1 MSEKNGVSGVRAK
14 KAVPAVLLAAAVP
27 AAAVLAF
34 LWTFC
39 RVYVPEGY
47 MAVVTAK
54 TGRPLPPGQILAEKG
69 EKGVLREVLGE
80 GRHFLDPVT
89 REWKIVPAA
98 TIPLGSVGLVTSKV
112 GTDLPP
118 GDILAPDELSKGVWR
133 RVLGPG
139 TYRLNPEGY
148 DIAVLSAV
156 SIPIGYVGIVTS
168 LAGEPAPEGSFAGP
182 GQKGVREQPLQ
193 PGLYYVNPRAY
204 QVDLVEVGMNQ
215 VSIMGRAGSVVLTKS
230 QVSNASGALDELQ
243 QNALNR
249 QQAIRDQWVQANAAQ
264 GFQNAADAN
273 RNLNLSQAGV
283 RAGTKAVPKP
293 MGSLA
298 APAPRRQAARKNGA
312 RSDSAA
318 YGGGRLA
325 AAERMEEPPDAEIMF
340 EEAPG
345 FALAGGVPAP
355 SLPQSDAVAFG
366 MDQFVQFPS
375 IDGFSI
381 LIDMTVEFEILPS
394 EIARVYML
402 YGDLPA
408 VVGKIILPQILSV
421 SRIKGSGY
429 KAREFIDGEG
439 RQKFQEEMT
448 RELVS
453 VLGEKHILVRNAI
466 VRHVEVPEDILKPMQ
481 AASESK
487 EQDLTNRTRQETA
500 KKQALLN
507 KEVALVA
514 QSRREVEQET
524 AKLVATIGAET
535 RRDVATTNAATKVRV
550 AEIGLERAKVEA
562 LSTKVK
568 GEAAVQA
575 EYLVANEE
583 ALGEQRRAAVF
594 KDPATLAD
602 LAFADALPDELAV
615 RVLHAGEGTLWT
627 DLKGAALAVPAK
639 E

>member
-1 MSEKNGVSGVRAK
+1 MATATTATARAPK
-14 KAVPAVLLAAAVP
+14 LFSFGGILIGLAVLAAAIG
-27 AAAVLAF
+27 AF
-34 LWTFC
+34 LWIFC
-39 RVYVPEGY
+39 RVYVPEGC

-80 GRHFLDPVT
+80 GRHFLDPVNN
-89 REWKIVPAA
+89 EWKVVPAT
-98 TIPLGSVGLVTSKV
+98 TIPLGSVGVVTSKV
-112 GTDLPP
+112 GKELPP
-118 GDILAPDELSKGVWR
+118 GDILAPDDLSKGVWR

-148 DIAVLSAV
+148 DIAVFSAV
-156 SIPIGYVGIVTS
+156 SIPIGYVGVVTS

-182 GQKGVREQPLQ
+182 GQKGVREQALQ
-193 PGLYYVNPRAY
+193 PGLYYVNPRAH

-230 QVSNASGALDELQ
+230 QVSNASSALDELQ

-249 QQAIRDQWVQANAAQ
+249 QQAIRDQWVSANE
-264 GFQNAADAN
+264 GFQNAAEAN
-273 RNLNLSQAGV
+273 RNIALNAAVPAAAAAPVRKTKTAAPNARLAGDRKMSLSYAEPAAEAPAV
-283 RAGTKAVPKP
+283 AAAGT
-293 MGSLA
+293 
-298 APAPRRQAARKNGA
+298 
-312 RSDSAA
+312 
-318 YGGGRLA
+318 
-325 AAERMEEPPDAEIMF
+325 
-340 EEAPG
+340 
-345 FALAGGVPAP
+345 VPAS

-375 IDGFSI
+375 SDGFSI

-394 EIARVYML
+394 EISRVYML

-466 VRHVEVPEDILKPMQ
+466 VRHVEVPSDILAPMQ

-507 KEVALVA
+507 TEVALVA
-514 QSRREVEQET
+514 QLRREVEQET
-524 AKLVATIGAET
+524 EKLVATIGAET
-535 RRDVATTNAATKVRV
+535 RRAVATTNAATKVRV

-562 LSTKVK
+562 QAAKVK

-575 EYLVANEE
+575 DFLVSNEE

-602 LAFADALPDELAV
+602 LAFADALPEKLSV

-627 DLKGAALAVPAK
+627 DLDSAPLALPAK
-639 E
+639 

>member
-1 MSEKNGVSGVRAK
+1 MNTAISSSRAPRLLSFGGILVGL
-14 KAVPAVLLAAAVP
+14 AVLAAAI
-27 AAAVLAF
+27 AAF
-34 LWTFC
+34 LWIFC
-39 RVYVPEGY
+39 RVYVPEGC

-80 GRHFLDPVT
+80 GRHFLDPVNN
-89 REWKIVPAA
+89 EWKVVPAT
-98 TIPLGSVGLVTSKV
+98 TIPLGSVGVVTSKV
-112 GTDLPP
+112 GKELPP
-118 GDILAPDELSKGVWR
+118 GDILAPDDLSKGVWR

-148 DIAVLSAV
+148 DIAVFSAV
-156 SIPIGYVGIVTS
+156 SIPIGYVGVVTS

-182 GQKGVREQPLQ
+182 GQKGVREQALQ
-193 PGLYYVNPRAY
+193 PGLYYVNPRAH

-230 QVSNASGALDELQ
+230 QVSNASSALDELQ

-249 QQAIRDQWVQANAAQ
+249 QQAIRDQWVSANE
-264 GFQNAADAN
+264 GFQNAAEAN
-273 RNLNLSQAGV
+273 RNIALN
-283 RAGTKAVPKP
+283 
-293 MGSLA
+293 A
-298 APAPRRQAARKNGA
+298 APAAAAAPVRKTAAPAGRA
-312 RSDSAA
+312 RANQKVA
-318 YGGGRLA
+318 YEA
-325 AAERMEEPPDAEIMF
+325 AAE
-340 EEAPG
+340 AP
-345 FALAGGVPAP
+345 AVAAAGTVPAS

-375 IDGFSI
+375 SDGFSI

-394 EIARVYML
+394 EISRVYML

-453 VLGEKHILVRNAI
+453 VLGEKHILVRNEI
-466 VRHVEVPEDILKPMQ
+466 VRHVEVPSDILAPMQ

-507 KEVALVA
+507 TEVALVA
-514 QSRREVEQET
+514 QLRREVEQET
-524 AKLVATIGAET
+524 EKLVATIGAET
-535 RRDVATTNAATKVRV
+535 RRAVATTNAATKVRV

-562 LSTKVK
+562 QAAKVK

-575 EYLVANEE
+575 DFLVSNEE

-594 KDPATLAD
+594 QDPATLAD
-602 LAFADALPDELAV
+602 LAFADSLPEKLSV

-627 DLKGAALAVPAK
+627 DLKAPPLALPAQ
-639 E
+639 

>member
-1 MSEKNGVSGVRAK
+1 
-14 KAVPAVLLAAAVP
+14 
-27 AAAVLAF
+27 
-34 LWTFC
+34 
-39 RVYVPEGY
+39 

-80 GRHFLDPVT
+80 GRHFLDPVNN
-89 REWKIVPAA
+89 EWKVVPAT
-98 TIPLGSVGLVTSKV
+98 TIPLGSVGVVTSKV
-112 GTDLPP
+112 GKELPP
-118 GDILAPDELSKGVWR
+118 GDILAPDDLSKGVWR

-156 SIPIGYVGIVTS
+156 SIPIGYVGVVTS

-182 GQKGVREQPLQ
+182 GQKGVREQALQ
-193 PGLYYVNPRAY
+193 PGLYYVNPRAH

-230 QVSNASGALDELQ
+230 QVSNASSALDELQ

-249 QQAIRDQWVQANAAQ
+249 QQAIRDQWVSANE
-264 GFQNAADAN
+264 GFQNAAEAN
-273 RNLNLSQAGV
+273 RNIALNA
-283 RAGTKAVPKP
+283 AVPAAA
-293 MGSLA
+293 A
-298 APAPRRQAARKNGA
+298 APVRKTAAPNAR
-312 RSDSAA
+312 
-318 YGGGRLA
+318 
-325 AAERMEEPPDAEIMF
+325 
-340 EEAPG
+340 
-345 FALAGGVPAP
+345 LAGGRARGDQKIAYESLAEPAPEVAAAGTVPAS

-375 IDGFSI
+375 SDGFSI
-381 LIDMTVEFEILPS
+381 LIDMTVEFEILPA
-394 EIARVYML
+394 EISRVYML

-466 VRHVEVPEDILKPMQ
+466 VRHVEVPADILAPMQ

-507 KEVALVA
+507 TEVALVA
-514 QSRREVEQET
+514 QLRREVEQET
-524 AKLVATIGAET
+524 EKLVATIGAET
-535 RRDVATTNAATKVRV
+535 RRAVATTNAATKVRV
-550 AEIGLERAKVEA
+550 AQIGLERAKVEA
-562 LSTKVK
+562 QAAKVK

-575 EYLVANEE
+575 EFLVANEE

-594 KDPATLAD
+594 RDPATLAD
-602 LAFADALPDELAV
+602 LAFADSLPEKLSV

-627 DLKGAALAVPAK
+627 DLKAPPLALPAQ
-639 E
+639 

>member
-1 MSEKNGVSGVRAK
+1 MATATTATARAPRLFSFGGILIGL
-14 KAVPAVLLAAAVP
+14 AVLAAAIG
-27 AAAVLAF
+27 AF
-34 LWTFC
+34 LWIFC
-39 RVYVPEGY
+39 RVYVPEGC

-80 GRHFLDPVT
+80 GRHFLDPVNN
-89 REWKIVPAA
+89 EWKVVPAT
-98 TIPLGSVGLVTSKV
+98 TIPLGSVGVVTSKV
-112 GTDLPP
+112 GKELPP
-118 GDILAPDELSKGVWR
+118 GDILAPDDLSKGVWR

-156 SIPIGYVGIVTS
+156 SIPIGYVGVVTS

-182 GQKGVREQPLQ
+182 GQKGVREQALQ
-193 PGLYYVNPRAY
+193 PGLYYVNPRAH

-230 QVSNASGALDELQ
+230 QVSNASSALDELQ

-249 QQAIRDQWVQANAAQ
+249 QQAIRDQWVSANE
-264 GFQNAADAN
+264 GFQNAAEAN
-273 RNLNLSQAGV
+273 RNIALN
-283 RAGTKAVPKP
+283 
-293 MGSLA
+293 A
-298 APAPRRQAARKNGA
+298 APA
-312 RSDSAA
+312 
-318 YGGGRLA
+318 A
-325 AAERMEEPPDAEIMF
+325 AA
-340 EEAPG
+340 APVRKT
-345 FALAGGVPAP
+345 AAPNARLAGGRARGDQKIAYESLAEPAPDVAATGTVPAS

-375 IDGFSI
+375 SDGFSI
-381 LIDMTVEFEILPS
+381 LIDMTVEFEILPA
-394 EIARVYML
+394 EISRVYML

-439 RQKFQEEMT
+439 RQKFQKEMT

-466 VRHVEVPEDILKPMQ
+466 VRHVEVPADILAPMQ

-507 KEVALVA
+507 TEVALVA
-514 QSRREVEQET
+514 QLRREVEQET
-524 AKLVATIGAET
+524 EKLVATIGAET
-535 RRDVATTNAATKVRV
+535 RRAVATTNAATKVRV
-550 AEIGLERAKVEA
+550 AQIGLERAKVEA
-562 LSTKVK
+562 QAAKVK

-575 EYLVANEE
+575 EFLVANEE

-602 LAFADALPDELAV
+602 LAFADALPEKLSV

-627 DLKGAALAVPAK
+627 DLKAPPLALPAQ
-639 E
+639 

>member
-1 MSEKNGVSGVRAK
+1 MNAATASFRAPK
-14 KAVPAVLLAAAVP
+14 LLSVGGLLAGLAVLAAA
-27 AAAVLAF
+27 AFAF

-39 RVYVPEGY
+39 RVYVPEGC

-80 GRHFLDPVT
+80 GRHFLDPVNN
-89 REWKIVPAA
+89 EWKVVPAT
-98 TIPLGSVGLVTSKV
+98 TIPLGSVGVVTSKV
-112 GTDLPP
+112 GKELPP
-118 GDILAPDELSKGVWR
+118 GDILAPDDLSKGVWR

-148 DIAVLSAV
+148 DIAVFSAV
-156 SIPIGYVGIVTS
+156 SIPIGYVGVVTS

-182 GQKGVREQPLQ
+182 GQKGVREQALQ
-193 PGLYYVNPRAY
+193 PGLYYVNPRAH

-230 QVSNASGALDELQ
+230 QVSNASSALDELQ

-249 QQAIRDQWVQANAAQ
+249 QQAIRDQWVSANE
-264 GFQNAADAN
+264 GFQNAAEAN
-273 RNLNLSQAGV
+273 RNLALNVAPAAAAAPV
-283 RAGTKAVPKP
+283 RKA
-293 MGSLA
+293 A
-298 APAPRRQAARKNGA
+298 APAGRARANQKV
-312 RSDSAA
+312 A
-318 YGGGRLA
+318 YEA
-325 AAERMEEPPDAEIMF
+325 AAE
-340 EEAPG
+340 AP
-345 FALAGGVPAP
+345 AVAAAGTVPAS

-375 IDGFSI
+375 SDGFSI
-381 LIDMTVEFEILPS
+381 LIDMTVEFEILPA
-394 EIARVYML
+394 EISRVYML

-466 VRHVEVPEDILKPMQ
+466 VRHVEVPADILAPMQ

-507 KEVALVA
+507 TEVALVA
-514 QSRREVEQET
+514 QLRREVEQET
-524 AKLVATIGAET
+524 EKLVATIGAET
-535 RRDVATTNAATKVRV
+535 RRAVATTNAATKVRV

-562 LSTKVK
+562 QAAKVK

-575 EYLVANEE
+575 DFLVSNEE

-594 KDPATLAD
+594 QDPATLAD
-602 LAFADALPDELAV
+602 LAFADALPEKLRV

-627 DLKGAALAVPAK
+627 DLKAPPLALPAQ
-639 E
+639 

>member
-1 MSEKNGVSGVRAK
+1 MATATATAARA
-14 KAVPAVLLAAAVP
+14 PRIFSFGGILIGLAVLVAAIG
-27 AAAVLAF
+27 AF
-34 LWTFC
+34 LWIFC
-39 RVYVPEGY
+39 RVYVPEGC

-80 GRHFLDPVT
+80 GRHFLDPVNN
-89 REWKIVPAA
+89 EWKVVPAT
-98 TIPLGSVGLVTSKV
+98 TIPLGSVGVVTSKV
-112 GTDLPP
+112 GKELPP
-118 GDILAPDELSKGVWR
+118 GDILAPDDLSKGVWR

-156 SIPIGYVGIVTS
+156 SIPIGYVGVVTS

-182 GQKGVREQPLQ
+182 GQKGVREQALQ
-193 PGLYYVNPRAY
+193 PGLYYVNPRAH

-230 QVSNASGALDELQ
+230 QVSNASSALDELQ

-249 QQAIRDQWVQANAAQ
+249 QQAIRDQWVSANE
-264 GFQNAADAN
+264 GFQNAAEAN
-273 RNLNLSQAGV
+273 RNIALNA
-283 RAGTKAVPKP
+283 AVPAAA
-293 MGSLA
+293 A
-298 APAPRRQAARKNGA
+298 APVRKTAAPTANGA
-312 RSDSAA
+312 RGRYRGDQKTVDAYLAEPAA
-318 YGGGRLA
+318 EAPAVA
-325 AAERMEEPPDAEIMF
+325 AA
-340 EEAPG
+340 G
-345 FALAGGVPAP
+345 TVPAS

-375 IDGFSI
+375 SDGFSI

-394 EIARVYML
+394 EISRVYML

-466 VRHVEVPEDILKPMQ
+466 VRHVEVPADILAPMQ

-507 KEVALVA
+507 TEVALVA
-514 QSRREVEQET
+514 QLRREVEQET
-524 AKLVATIGAET
+524 EKLVATIGAET
-535 RRDVATTNAATKVRV
+535 RRAVATTNAATKVRV
-550 AEIGLERAKVEA
+550 AQIGLERAKVEA
-562 LSTKVK
+562 QAAKVK

-575 EYLVANEE
+575 EFLVANEE

-594 KDPATLAD
+594 RDPATLAD
-602 LAFADALPDELAV
+602 LAFADSLPEKLSV

-627 DLKGAALAVPAK
+627 DLKAPPLALPAQ
-639 E
+639 

>member
-1 MSEKNGVSGVRAK
+1 MATATTATARAPRLFSLGGILIGL
-14 KAVPAVLLAAAVP
+14 AVLAAAIG
-27 AAAVLAF
+27 AF
-34 LWTFC
+34 LWIFC
-39 RVYVPEGY
+39 RVYVPEGC

-80 GRHFLDPVT
+80 GRHFLDPVNN
-89 REWKIVPAA
+89 EWKVVPAT
-98 TIPLGSVGLVTSKV
+98 TIPLGSVGVVTSKV
-112 GTDLPP
+112 GKELPP
-118 GDILAPDELSKGVWR
+118 GDILAPDDLSKGVWR

-156 SIPIGYVGIVTS
+156 SIPIGYVGVVTS

-182 GQKGVREQPLQ
+182 GQKGVREQALQ
-193 PGLYYVNPRAY
+193 PGLYYVNPRAH

-230 QVSNASGALDELQ
+230 QVSNASSALDELQ

-249 QQAIRDQWVQANAAQ
+249 QQAIRDQWVSANE
-264 GFQNAADAN
+264 GFQNAAEAN
-273 RNLNLSQAGV
+273 RNIALNASPAAAAPV
-283 RAGTKAVPKP
+283 RKA
-293 MGSLA
+293 A
-298 APAPRRQAARKNGA
+298 APAGRGGA
-312 RSDSAA
+312 FDKQKVA
-318 YGGGRLA
+318 YEA
-325 AAERMEEPPDAEIMF
+325 AAE
-340 EEAPG
+340 AP
-345 FALAGGVPAP
+345 AVAAAGTVPAS

-375 IDGFSI
+375 SDGFSI

-394 EIARVYML
+394 EISRVYML

-466 VRHVEVPEDILKPMQ
+466 VRHVEVPADILAPMQ

-507 KEVALVA
+507 TEVALVA
-514 QSRREVEQET
+514 QLRREVEQET
-524 AKLVATIGAET
+524 EKLVATIGAET
-535 RRDVATTNAATKVRV
+535 RRAVATTNAATKVRV

-562 LSTKVK
+562 QAAKVK

-575 EYLVANEE
+575 EFLVANEE

-594 KDPATLAD
+594 RDPATLAD
-602 LAFADALPDELAV
+602 LAFADSLPEKLSV

-627 DLKGAALAVPAK
+627 DLKAPPLALPAQ
-639 E
+639 

>member
-1 MSEKNGVSGVRAK
+1 MATATTATARAPRLVSLGGILIGLA
-14 KAVPAVLLAAAVP
+14 ALAAAIG
-27 AAAVLAF
+27 AF
-34 LWTFC
+34 LWIFC

-80 GRHFLDPVT
+80 GRHFLDPVNH
-89 REWKIVPAA
+89 EWKIVPAT
-98 TIPLGSVGLVTSKV
+98 TIPLGSVGVVTSKV
-112 GTDLPP
+112 GKDLPP
-118 GDILAPDELSKGVWR
+118 GDILAPDDRSKGVWR

-156 SIPIGYVGIVTS
+156 SIPIGYVGVVTS

-182 GQKGVREQPLQ
+182 GQKGVREQALQ
-193 PGLYYVNPRAY
+193 PGLYYVNPRAH

-230 QVSNASGALDELQ
+230 QVSNASSALDELQ

-249 QQAIRDQWVQANAAQ
+249 QQAIRDQWVSANE
-264 GFQNAADAN
+264 GFQNAAEAN
-273 RNLNLSQAGV
+273 RNIALNA
-283 RAGTKAVPKP
+283 AVP
-293 MGSLA
+293 A
-298 APAPRRQAARKNGA
+298 AAAVPVRKPAPNAR
-312 RSDSAA
+312 
-318 YGGGRLA
+318 
-325 AAERMEEPPDAEIMF
+325 
-340 EEAPG
+340 
-345 FALAGGVPAP
+345 LAGGRARGDQKAALSYAEPAAEAPAVAAAGTVPAS

-375 IDGFSI
+375 SDGFSI

-394 EIARVYML
+394 EISRVYML

-448 RELVS
+448 RELVA

-466 VRHVEVPEDILKPMQ
+466 VRHVEVPQDILAPMQ

-507 KEVALVA
+507 TEVALVA
-514 QSRREVEQET
+514 QLRREVEQET
-524 AKLVATIGAET
+524 EKLVATIGAET
-535 RRDVATTNAATKVRV
+535 RRAVATTNAATKVRV
-550 AEIGLERAKVEA
+550 AQIGLERAKVEA
-562 LSTKVK
+562 EAAQVK
-568 GEAAVQA
+568 GEAAVRA
-575 EYLVANEE
+575 EFLVANEE

-594 KDPATLAD
+594 ADPATLAD
-602 LAFADALPDELAV
+602 LAFADALPEKLSV

-627 DLKGAALAVPAK
+627 DLKAPPLALPAP
-639 E
+639 

>member
-1 MSEKNGVSGVRAK
+1 MSEKSVVSGVRAK
-14 KAVPAVLLAAAVP
+14 KAVPAILLVAAILV
-27 AAAVLAF
+27 AAVLAF

-39 RVYVPEGY
+39 RVYVPEGH

-89 REWKIVPAA
+89 REWKIVPAT

-168 LAGEPAPEGSFAGP
+168 LAGEPAPEGAFAGP

-193 PGLYYVNPRAY
+193 PGLYYINPRAY

-273 RNLNLSQAGV
+273 RNLQVQAGV
-283 RAGTKAVPKP
+283 RTGAKPASKP

-298 APAPRRQAARKNGA
+298 PAPKRQAARKNADRANFSA
-312 RSDSAA
+312 R
-318 YGGGRLA
+318 GGPMA
-325 AAERMEEPPDAEIMF
+325 AAERMVEPPDVDIEMA

-345 FALAGGVPAP
+345 FVTAGSVPPP

-394 EIARVYML
+394 EISRVYML

-466 VRHVEVPEDILKPMQ
+466 VRHVEVPEDILRPMQ

-535 RRDVATTNAATKVRV
+535 RRDVATTNAATKVKV

-583 ALGEQRRAAVF
+583 ALGEQRRSAVF

-602 LAFADALPDELAV
+602 LAFADALPDELTV

>member
-1 MSEKNGVSGVRAK
+1 MATATTATARAPRLFSLGGILIGL
-14 KAVPAVLLAAAVP
+14 AVLAAAIG
-27 AAAVLAF
+27 AF
-34 LWTFC
+34 LWIFC
-39 RVYVPEGY
+39 RVYVPEGC

-80 GRHFLDPVT
+80 GRHFLDPVNN
-89 REWKIVPAA
+89 EWKVVPAT
-98 TIPLGSVGLVTSKV
+98 TIPLGSVGVVTSKV
-112 GTDLPP
+112 GKELPP
-118 GDILAPDELSKGVWR
+118 GDILAPDDLSKGVWR

-156 SIPIGYVGIVTS
+156 SIPIGYVGVVTS

-182 GQKGVREQPLQ
+182 GQKGVREQALQ
-193 PGLYYVNPRAY
+193 PGLYYVNPRAH

-230 QVSNASGALDELQ
+230 QVSNASSALDELQ

-249 QQAIRDQWVQANAAQ
+249 QQAIRDQWVSANE
-264 GFQNAADAN
+264 GFQNAAEAN
-273 RNLNLSQAGV
+273 RNIALN
-283 RAGTKAVPKP
+283 
-293 MGSLA
+293 A
-298 APAPRRQAARKNGA
+298 APA
-312 RSDSAA
+312 
-318 YGGGRLA
+318 A
-325 AAERMEEPPDAEIMF
+325 AA
-340 EEAPG
+340 APVRKT
-345 FALAGGVPAP
+345 AAPNARLAGGRARGDQKIAYESLAEPAPEVAAAGTVPAS

-375 IDGFSI
+375 SDGFSI
-381 LIDMTVEFEILPS
+381 LIDMTVEFEILPA
-394 EIARVYML
+394 EISRVYML

-466 VRHVEVPEDILKPMQ
+466 VRHVEVPADILAPMQ

-507 KEVALVA
+507 TEVALVA
-514 QSRREVEQET
+514 QLRREVEQET
-524 AKLVATIGAET
+524 EKLVATIGAET
-535 RRDVATTNAATKVRV
+535 RRAVATTNAATKVRV
-550 AEIGLERAKVEA
+550 AQIGLERAKVEA
-562 LSTKVK
+562 QAAKVK

-575 EYLVANEE
+575 EFLVANEE

-594 KDPATLAD
+594 RDPATLAD
-602 LAFADALPDELAV
+602 LAFADSLPEKLSV

-627 DLKGAALAVPAK
+627 DLKAPPLALPAQ
-639 E
+639 

>member
-1 MSEKNGVSGVRAK
+1 MATATATTARAPRLFSFGGILIGL
-14 KAVPAVLLAAAVP
+14 AVLAAAIG
-27 AAAVLAF
+27 AF
-34 LWTFC
+34 LWIFC
-39 RVYVPEGY
+39 RVYVPEGC

-80 GRHFLDPVT
+80 GRHFLDPVNN
-89 REWKIVPAA
+89 EWKVVPAT
-98 TIPLGSVGLVTSKV
+98 TIPLGSVGVVTSKV
-112 GTDLPP
+112 GKELPP
-118 GDILAPDELSKGVWR
+118 GDILAPDDLSKGVWR

-156 SIPIGYVGIVTS
+156 SIPIGYVGVVTS

-182 GQKGVREQPLQ
+182 GQKGVREQALQ
-193 PGLYYVNPRAY
+193 PGLYYVNPRAH

-230 QVSNASGALDELQ
+230 QVSNASSALDELQ

-249 QQAIRDQWVQANAAQ
+249 QQAIRDQWVSANE
-264 GFQNAADAN
+264 GFQNAAEAP
-273 RNLNLSQAGV
+273 AV
-283 RAGTKAVPKP
+283 AAAGT
-293 MGSLA
+293 
-298 APAPRRQAARKNGA
+298 
-312 RSDSAA
+312 
-318 YGGGRLA
+318 
-325 AAERMEEPPDAEIMF
+325 
-340 EEAPG
+340 
-345 FALAGGVPAP
+345 VPAS

-375 IDGFSI
+375 SDGFSI
-381 LIDMTVEFEILPS
+381 LIDMTVEFEILPA
-394 EIARVYML
+394 EISRVYML

-466 VRHVEVPEDILKPMQ
+466 VRHVEVPADILAPMQ

-507 KEVALVA
+507 TEVALVA
-514 QSRREVEQET
+514 QLRREVEQET
-524 AKLVATIGAET
+524 EKLVATIGAET
-535 RRDVATTNAATKVRV
+535 RRAVATTNAATKVRV
-550 AEIGLERAKVEA
+550 AQIGLERAKVEA
-562 LSTKVK
+562 QAAKVK

-575 EYLVANEE
+575 EFLVANEE

-594 KDPATLAD
+594 RDPATLAD
-602 LAFADALPDELAV
+602 LAFADSLPEKLSV

-627 DLKGAALAVPAK
+627 DLKAPPLALPAQ
-639 E
+639 

>member
-1 MSEKNGVSGVRAK
+1 MATATTATARAPRLFSFGGILIGL
-14 KAVPAVLLAAAVP
+14 AVLAAAIG
-27 AAAVLAF
+27 AF
-34 LWTFC
+34 LWIFC
-39 RVYVPEGY
+39 RVYVPEGC

-80 GRHFLDPVT
+80 GRHFLDPVNN
-89 REWKIVPAA
+89 EWKVVPAT
-98 TIPLGSVGLVTSKV
+98 TIPLGSVGVVTSKV
-112 GTDLPP
+112 GKELPP
-118 GDILAPDELSKGVWR
+118 GDILAPDDLSKGVWR

-156 SIPIGYVGIVTS
+156 SIPIGYVGVVTS

-182 GQKGVREQPLQ
+182 GQKGVREQALQ
-193 PGLYYVNPRAY
+193 PGLYYVNPRAH

-230 QVSNASGALDELQ
+230 QVSNASSALDELQ

-249 QQAIRDQWVQANAAQ
+249 QQAIRDQWVSANE
-264 GFQNAADAN
+264 GFQNAAEAN
-273 RNLNLSQAGV
+273 RNIALN
-283 RAGTKAVPKP
+283 
-293 MGSLA
+293 A
-298 APAPRRQAARKNGA
+298 APA
-312 RSDSAA
+312 
-318 YGGGRLA
+318 A
-325 AAERMEEPPDAEIMF
+325 AA
-340 EEAPG
+340 APVRKT
-345 FALAGGVPAP
+345 AAPNARLAGGRARGDQKAALSYAEPAAEVAAAGTVPAS

-375 IDGFSI
+375 SDGFSI
-381 LIDMTVEFEILPS
+381 LIDMTVEFEILPA
-394 EIARVYML
+394 EISRVYML

-466 VRHVEVPEDILKPMQ
+466 VRHVEVPADILAPMQ

-507 KEVALVA
+507 TEVALVA
-514 QSRREVEQET
+514 QLRREVEQET
-524 AKLVATIGAET
+524 EKLVATIGAET
-535 RRDVATTNAATKVRV
+535 RRAVATTNAATKVRV
-550 AEIGLERAKVEA
+550 AQIGLERAKVEA
-562 LSTKVK
+562 QAAKVK

-575 EYLVANEE
+575 EFLVANEE

-594 KDPATLAD
+594 RDPATLAD
-602 LAFADALPDELAV
+602 LAFADSLPEKLSV

-627 DLKGAALAVPAK
+627 DLDSAPLAIPAK
-639 E
+639 

>member
-1 MSEKNGVSGVRAK
+1 MATATTATARAPRLFSFGGILIGL
-14 KAVPAVLLAAAVP
+14 AVLAAAIG
-27 AAAVLAF
+27 AF
-34 LWTFC
+34 LWIFC
-39 RVYVPEGY
+39 RVYVPEGC

-80 GRHFLDPVT
+80 GRHFLDPVNN
-89 REWKIVPAA
+89 EWKVVPAT
-98 TIPLGSVGLVTSKV
+98 TIPLGSVGVVTSKV
-112 GTDLPP
+112 GKELPP
-118 GDILAPDELSKGVWR
+118 GDILAPDDLSKGVWR

-156 SIPIGYVGIVTS
+156 SIPIGYVGVVTS

-182 GQKGVREQPLQ
+182 GQKGVREQALQ
-193 PGLYYVNPRAY
+193 PGLYYVNPRAH

-230 QVSNASGALDELQ
+230 QVSNASSALDELQ

-249 QQAIRDQWVQANAAQ
+249 QQAIRDQWVSANE
-264 GFQNAADAN
+264 GFQNAAEAN
-273 RNLNLSQAGV
+273 RNIALNA
-283 RAGTKAVPKP
+283 AVPAAA
-293 MGSLA
+293 A
-298 APAPRRQAARKNGA
+298 APVRKPAPNAR
-312 RSDSAA
+312 
-318 YGGGRLA
+318 
-325 AAERMEEPPDAEIMF
+325 
-340 EEAPG
+340 
-345 FALAGGVPAP
+345 LAGGRARGDQKTALSYAEPAADAPAVAAAGTVPAS

-375 IDGFSI
+375 SDGFSI
-381 LIDMTVEFEILPS
+381 LIDMTVEFEILPA
-394 EIARVYML
+394 EISRVYML

-466 VRHVEVPEDILKPMQ
+466 VRHVEVPADILAPMQ

-507 KEVALVA
+507 TEVALVA
-514 QSRREVEQET
+514 QLRREVEQET
-524 AKLVATIGAET
+524 EKLVATIGAET
-535 RRDVATTNAATKVRV
+535 RRAVATTNAATKVRV
-550 AEIGLERAKVEA
+550 AQIGLERAKVEA
-562 LSTKVK
+562 QAAKVK

-575 EYLVANEE
+575 EFLVANEE

-594 KDPATLAD
+594 RAPATLAD
-602 LAFADALPDELAV
+602 LAFADSLPEKLSV

-627 DLKGAALAVPAK
+627 DLKAPPLALPAQ
-639 E
+639 